1 MIASKDRFAF
11 WFVFSFVLNG
21 YASGIPGVS
30 LGSLLFVLFIIL
42 SFLSPHKYKCNNSIY
57 LLLVGFFF
65 ISILD
70 YVTVG
75 LYGNPIIGVLKLA
88 IWGLMI
94 NRVTPIY
101 LRFESLKK
109 WFNIFSIIL
118 IGYLIVQIVGFY
130 VLGVYFPNIFSF
142 GPLQPYDE
150 GYADYSLL
158 SESIILRPASLL
170 SESSFLGN
178 FLLISLLVNL
188 DSANELKGK
197 TLFFPLFLSL
207 GVILTT
213 STSAMI
219 LLVIVWF
226 VYFGKLN
233 KYIKAGI
240 LVVSVVFSIQIIKTG
255 LDLININDDSSLGYS
270 IEKFNHL
277 DASTRFGKSYDYLA
291 YLNGGNRVLGVG
303 VGNETSF
310 IASHFSTNND
320 EDIYLNSVTGLLFSV
335 GILGT
340 FLFALFIFYL
350 FILSIKRKSRLS
362 FCIILFYVI
371 KAFSSGILFS
381 TYGILFLMVVYAD
394 IVYGKYCRT

>member
-1 MIASKDRFAF
+1 MIASKERFAF

-30 LGSLLFVLFIIL
+30 LGSLLFVFFIIL
-42 SFLSPHKYKCNNSIY
+42 SFLSPHKYKCKSSIY
-57 LLLVGFFF
+57 LLLVGFLF

-75 LYGNPIIGVLKLA
+75 LYGNPIIGILKLA

-94 NRVTPIY
+94 NRVTPSYI
-101 LRFESLKK
+101 RFDSLQK
-109 WFNIFSIIL
+109 WFNILSIVL
-118 IGYLIVQIVGFY
+118 ISYLAVQIVGFY
-130 VLGVYFPNIFSF
+130 VLGIYFPNIFTF

-178 FLLISLLVNL
+178 FLLVSLLINL
-188 DSANELKGK
+188 DSTKELKGK
-197 TLFFPLFLSL
+197 SLLFPLFLSL
-207 GVILTT
+207 GVIMTT
-213 STSAMI
+213 STSAMV
-219 LLVIVWF
+219 LLVLVWL

-255 LDLININDDSSLGYS
+255 IELINIKDESSLGYS

-277 DASTRFGKSYDYLA
+277 DTSTRFGKSYDYLV
-291 YLNGGNRVLGVG
+291 YLKGSNRVLGVG

-310 IASHFSTNND
+310 IASHYSSNSD

-340 FLFALFIFYL
+340 FLFTLFIVYL
-350 FILSIKRKSRLS
+350 FLLSIKRKSRLS
-362 FCIILFYVI
+362 LCIILIYVI

-381 TYGILFLMVVYAD
+381 TYGILFLMIVYAD
-394 IVYGKYCRT
+394 IVYGKHCRT